1 VIDLIRLTVVL
12 TLISCGASLL
22 IAVTNA
28 KTIDRRMQQEREAQ
42 QSALQQVMPKGITVT
57 EKKFK
62 LDSESDSI
70 PYWQGTSGS
79 DTVYAFRVESRGYS
93 STIKYYVSTTVDG
106 TIIGMT
112 VLDQSETPGL
122 GSRVQETISK
132 KYIWNGLLSPK
143 EKTAPWFSEQF
154 KGISI
159 NKPIEIEKG
168 KGEWH
173 SLSDATR
180 TSLLKENGITAIT
193 GSTISTRAVTS
204 GLTKKAQKYL
214 KTIRG

>member
-1 VIDLIRLTVVL
+1 MIDLIRLSVVL
-12 TLISCGASLL
+12 TLISCGAALL

-28 KTIDRRMQQEREAQ
+28 KTIDRRMQQESAAQ
-42 QSALQQVMPKGITVT
+42 KSALEQVMPEGVTVT

-62 LDSESDSI
+62 PESESDSLS
-70 PYWQGTSGS
+70 YWEGTSGS

-106 TIIGMT
+106 IIIGMT

-132 KYIWNGLLSPK
+132 KYIWNGLFSPR
-143 EKTAPWFSEQF
+143 EKTTPWFSEQF

-159 NKPIEIEKG
+159 TKPIVIEKTA
-168 KGEWH
+168 GEWH
-173 SLSDATR
+173 GMSDQKRASLME
-180 TSLLKENGITAIT
+180 KNGITAIT

-204 GLTKKAQKYL
+204 GLTERAQKYL
-214 KTIRG
+214 KAIRG